1 MPTLFLIRHGATQ
14 WAEENR
20 FAGWGDTPLSDR
32 GLSQAVSVAHSLKV
46 SQYSFDM
53 YFTSQLTRAR
63 QTMAV
68 ISKELGLPEH
78 ELKCDWRLNE
88 RHYGALQGEPRPAM
102 IKKHGNAKIVE
113 WRRTYHGQPPQLEDS
128 DPRWHEQLER
138 LSEIPVL
145 QHPRSESMAQAVT
158 RVAPLWHDEIAPAL
172 RDGKNLLVVAH
183 TSSIRGLVRHIEGL
197 DDAQCAAFRISTA
210 VPRQYELDDN
220 LAPLE
225 VRDLAHGV
233 KAKIRYWVNRKK
245 PSWLGGI

>member
-32 GLSQAVSVAHSLKV
+32 GLSQALSVAQNLKKA
-46 SQYSFDM
+46 QISFDIC
-53 YFTSQLTRAR
+53 FTSQLTRAR
-63 QTMAV
+63 QTMDA
-68 ISKELGLPEH
+68 IAQELSLPEH
-78 ELKCDWRLNE
+78 ALNYDWRLNE
-88 RHYGALQGEPRPAM
+88 RHYGALQGEPRTAM

-113 WRRTYHGQPPQLEDS
+113 WRRTYHGQPPQLEED
-128 DPRWHEQLER
+128 DPRWGEQLER
-138 LSEIPVL
+138 LSEIPDM
-145 QHPRSESMAQAVT
+145 QHPRSESMAQAVM
-158 RVAPLWHDEIAPAL
+158 RVAPLWSDEIAPAL
-172 RDGKNLLVVAH
+172 RAGKALLVVAH

-210 VPRQYELDDN
+210 VPRHYELDDN
-220 LAPLE
+220 LRPLE

-245 PSWLGGI
+245 PGWLGGI